1 MKLEQNDKTLLFSET
16 TIPDIFFSDYLPQI
30 PGDYLKIYL
39 YTLFL
44 SKYNKDIK
52 LNDLSKKLNIP
63 FYSINESLEK
73 LNSNE
78 KIIFLS
84 WICAGKIKE
93 KDKIDNK
100 YDIVCYGAVGAY
112 PYSDEYLKELKVANN
127 IDKPLFYLRGGIDY
141 SKLNKFQKLLVK
153 LVGKTMKNS
162 DEKTQIMFKQGYDFV
177 KKDNLEEIVKYIQI
191 K

>member
-1 MKLEQNDKTLLFSET
+1 MVKAIVYESKAGHTL
-16 TIPDIFFSDYLPQI
+16 
-30 PGDYLKIYL
+30 
-39 YTLFL
+39 
-44 SKYNKDIK
+44 KYAEM
-52 LNDLSKKLNIP
+52 LSKKLNIP

-100 YDIVCYGAVGAY
+100 YDIVCNGADGAY

>member
-1 MKLEQNDKTLLFSET
+1 MVKAIVYESKAGHTL
-16 TIPDIFFSDYLPQI
+16 
-30 PGDYLKIYL
+30 
-39 YTLFL
+39 
-44 SKYNKDIK
+44 KYAEM
-52 LNDLSKKLNIP
+52 LSKKLNIP
-63 FYSINESLEK
+63 FYWVNDSLEK

-93 KDKIDNK
+93 KNKIDNK

>member
-1 MKLEQNDKTLLFSET
+1 MVKAIVYESKAGHTL
-16 TIPDIFFSDYLPQI
+16 
-30 PGDYLKIYL
+30 
-39 YTLFL
+39 
-44 SKYNKDIK
+44 KYAEM
-52 LNDLSKKLNIP
+52 LSKKLNIP

-153 LVGKTMKNS
+153 LVGKTMKSS

>member
-1 MKLEQNDKTLLFSET
+1 MVKAIVYESKAGHTL
-16 TIPDIFFSDYLPQI
+16 
-30 PGDYLKIYL
+30 
-39 YTLFL
+39 
-44 SKYNKDIK
+44 KYAEM
-52 LNDLSKKLNIP
+52 LSKKLNIP

-162 DEKTQIMFKQGYDFV
+162 DEKTKMMFKQGYDFV

>member
-1 MKLEQNDKTLLFSET
+1 MVKAIVYESKAGHTL
-16 TIPDIFFSDYLPQI
+16 
-30 PGDYLKIYL
+30 
-39 YTLFL
+39 
-44 SKYNKDIK
+44 KYAEM
-52 LNDLSKKLNIP
+52 LSKKLNIP
-63 FYSINESLEK
+63 FYWVNDSLEK

-153 LVGKTMKNS
+153 LVGKTMRNS

>member
-1 MKLEQNDKTLLFSET
+1 MVKAIVYESKAGHTL
-16 TIPDIFFSDYLPQI
+16 
-30 PGDYLKIYL
+30 
-39 YTLFL
+39 
-44 SKYNKDIK
+44 KYAEM
-52 LNDLSKKLNIP
+52 LSKKLNIP
-63 FYSINESLEK
+63 FYWVNESLEK

>member
-1 MKLEQNDKTLLFSET
+1 MVKAIVYESKAGHTL
-16 TIPDIFFSDYLPQI
+16 
-30 PGDYLKIYL
+30 
-39 YTLFL
+39 
-44 SKYNKDIK
+44 KYAEM
-52 LNDLSKKLNIP
+52 LSKKLNIP
-63 FYSINESLEK
+63 FYWVNESLEK

-93 KDKIDNK
+93 KNKIDNK

>member
-1 MKLEQNDKTLLFSET
+1 MVKAIVYESKAGHTL
-16 TIPDIFFSDYLPQI
+16 
-30 PGDYLKIYL
+30 
-39 YTLFL
+39 
-44 SKYNKDIK
+44 KYAEM
-52 LNDLSKKLNIP
+52 LSKKLNIP
-63 FYSINESLEK
+63 FYSINDSLGK
-73 LNSNE
+73 LKSNE

-93 KDKIDNK
+93 KDKVDNK
-100 YDIVCYGAVGAY
+100 YDIICYGAVGAY
-112 PYSDEYLKELKVANN
+112 PYSDKYLKELKIANN

-141 SKLNKFQKLLVK
+141 SKLNIFQKILVK

>member
-1 MKLEQNDKTLLFSET
+1 MVKAIVYESKAGHTL
-16 TIPDIFFSDYLPQI
+16 
-30 PGDYLKIYL
+30 
-39 YTLFL
+39 
-44 SKYNKDIK
+44 KYAEM
-52 LNDLSKKLNIP
+52 LSKKLNIP

-153 LVGKTMKNS
+153 LVGKTMKSS
-162 DEKTQIMFKQGYDFV
+162 DEKTQIMFKQGYNFV

>member
-1 MKLEQNDKTLLFSET
+1 MVKAIVYESKAGHTL
-16 TIPDIFFSDYLPQI
+16 
-30 PGDYLKIYL
+30 
-39 YTLFL
+39 
-44 SKYNKDIK
+44 KYAEM
-52 LNDLSKKLNIP
+52 LSKKLNIP

-153 LVGKTMKNS
+153 LVGKTMKTS

>member
-1 MKLEQNDKTLLFSET
+1 MVKAIVYESKAGHTL
-16 TIPDIFFSDYLPQI
+16 
-30 PGDYLKIYL
+30 
-39 YTLFL
+39 
-44 SKYNKDIK
+44 KYAEM
-52 LNDLSKKLNIP
+52 LSKKLNIP

-100 YDIVCYGAVGAY
+100 YDIVCYGAVGAS

-162 DEKTQIMFKQGYDFV
+162 DEKTQIMFKQGYNFV

>member
-1 MKLEQNDKTLLFSET
+1 MVKAIVYESKAGHTL
-16 TIPDIFFSDYLPQI
+16 
-30 PGDYLKIYL
+30 
-39 YTLFL
+39 
-44 SKYNKDIK
+44 KYAKM
-52 LNDLSKKLNIP
+52 LSKKLNIP
-63 FYSINESLEK
+63 FYWVNDSLEK

>member
-1 MKLEQNDKTLLFSET
+1 MVKAIVYESKAGHTL
-16 TIPDIFFSDYLPQI
+16 
-30 PGDYLKIYL
+30 
-39 YTLFL
+39 
-44 SKYNKDIK
+44 KYAEM
-52 LNDLSKKLNIP
+52 LSKKLNIP
-63 FYSINESLEK
+63 FYWVNESLEK

-162 DEKTQIMFKQGYDFV
+162 DEKTQIMFKQGYNFV

>member
-1 MKLEQNDKTLLFSET
+1 MVKAIVYESKAGHTL
-16 TIPDIFFSDYLPQI
+16 
-30 PGDYLKIYL
+30 
-39 YTLFL
+39 
-44 SKYNKDIK
+44 KYAEM
-52 LNDLSKKLNIP
+52 LSKKLNIP
-63 FYSINESLEK
+63 FYWVNDSLEK

-112 PYSDEYLKELKVANN
+112 PYSDEYLKELKIANN

-141 SKLNKFQKLLVK
+141 SKLNIFQKILVK
-153 LVGKTMKNS
+153 LVGKTMKNT
-162 DEKTQIMFKQGYDFV
+162 DEKTQIMFKQGYNFV

>member
-1 MKLEQNDKTLLFSET
+1 MVKAIVYESKAGHTL
-16 TIPDIFFSDYLPQI
+16 
-30 PGDYLKIYL
+30 
-39 YTLFL
+39 
-44 SKYNKDIK
+44 KYAEM
-52 LNDLSKKLNIP
+52 LSKKLNIP
-63 FYSINESLEK
+63 FYWVNDSLEK

-153 LVGKTMKNS
+153 LVGKTMKTS
-162 DEKTQIMFKQGYDFV
+162 DEKTQIMFKQGYNFV

>member
-1 MKLEQNDKTLLFSET
+1 MVKAIVYESKAGHTL
-16 TIPDIFFSDYLPQI
+16 
-30 PGDYLKIYL
+30 
-39 YTLFL
+39 
-44 SKYNKDIK
+44 KYAEM
-52 LNDLSKKLNIP
+52 LSKKLNIP
-63 FYSINESLEK
+63 FYWVNDSLEK

-153 LVGKTMKNS
+153 LVGKTMKTS

>member
-1 MKLEQNDKTLLFSET
+1 MVKAIVYESKAGHTL
-16 TIPDIFFSDYLPQI
+16 
-30 PGDYLKIYL
+30 
-39 YTLFL
+39 
-44 SKYNKDIK
+44 KYAEM
-52 LNDLSKKLNIP
+52 LSKKLNIP
-63 FYSINESLEK
+63 FYWVNESLEK

-153 LVGKTMKNS
+153 LVGKTMKTS

>member
-1 MKLEQNDKTLLFSET
+1 MVKAIVYESKAGHTL
-16 TIPDIFFSDYLPQI
+16 
-30 PGDYLKIYL
+30 
-39 YTLFL
+39 
-44 SKYNKDIK
+44 KYAEM
-52 LNDLSKKLNIP
+52 LSKKLNIP
-63 FYSINESLEK
+63 FYWVNESLEK

-162 DEKTQIMFKQGYDFV
+162 DEKTQMMFKQGYDFV

>member
-1 MKLEQNDKTLLFSET
+1 MVKAIVYESKAGHTL
-16 TIPDIFFSDYLPQI
+16 
-30 PGDYLKIYL
+30 
-39 YTLFL
+39 
-44 SKYNKDIK
+44 KYAEM
-52 LNDLSKKLNIP
+52 LSKKLNIP
-63 FYSINESLEK
+63 FYWVNDSLEK

>member
-1 MKLEQNDKTLLFSET
+1 MVKAIVYESKAGHTL
-16 TIPDIFFSDYLPQI
+16 
-30 PGDYLKIYL
+30 
-39 YTLFL
+39 
-44 SKYNKDIK
+44 KYAEM
-52 LNDLSKKLNIP
+52 LSKKLNIP
-63 FYSINESLEK
+63 FYSINESLER

-162 DEKTQIMFKQGYDFV
+162 DEKTQMMFKQGYDFV
-177 KKDNLEEIVKYIQI
+177 KKDNFEEIVKYIQI

>member
-1 MKLEQNDKTLLFSET
+1 MVKAIVYESKAGHTL
-16 TIPDIFFSDYLPQI
+16 
-30 PGDYLKIYL
+30 
-39 YTLFL
+39 
-44 SKYNKDIK
+44 KYAEM
-52 LNDLSKKLNIP
+52 LSKKLNIP
-63 FYSINESLEK
+63 FYSINDSLEK

-153 LVGKTMKNS
+153 LVGKTMKTS

>member
-1 MKLEQNDKTLLFSET
+1 MVKAIVYESKAGHTL
-16 TIPDIFFSDYLPQI
+16 
-30 PGDYLKIYL
+30 
-39 YTLFL
+39 
-44 SKYNKDIK
+44 KYAEM
-52 LNDLSKKLNIP
+52 LSKKLNIP

-177 KKDNLEEIVKYIQI
+177 KKDNLEEIVKYIKI

>member
-1 MKLEQNDKTLLFSET
+1 MVKAIVYESKAGHTL
-16 TIPDIFFSDYLPQI
+16 
-30 PGDYLKIYL
+30 
-39 YTLFL
+39 
-44 SKYNKDIK
+44 KYAEM
-52 LNDLSKKLNIP
+52 LSKKLNIP
-63 FYSINESLEK
+63 FYWVNESLEK

-100 YDIVCYGAVGAY
+100 YDIICYGAVGAY

>member
-1 MKLEQNDKTLLFSET
+1 MVKAIVYESKAGHTL
-16 TIPDIFFSDYLPQI
+16 
-30 PGDYLKIYL
+30 
-39 YTLFL
+39 
-44 SKYNKDIK
+44 KYAEM
-52 LNDLSKKLNIP
+52 LSKKLNIP
-63 FYSINESLEK
+63 FYWVNDSLEK

-162 DEKTQIMFKQGYDFV
+162 DEKTQIMFKQGYNFV

>member
-1 MKLEQNDKTLLFSET
+1 MVKAIVYESKAGHTL
-16 TIPDIFFSDYLPQI
+16 
-30 PGDYLKIYL
+30 
-39 YTLFL
+39 
-44 SKYNKDIK
+44 KYAEM
-52 LNDLSKKLNIP
+52 LSKKLNIP

-73 LNSNE
+73 LKNNE

>member
-1 MKLEQNDKTLLFSET
+1 MIKAIVYESKAGHTL
-16 TIPDIFFSDYLPQI
+16 
-30 PGDYLKIYL
+30 
-39 YTLFL
+39 
-44 SKYNKDIK
+44 KYAEM
-52 LNDLSKKLNIP
+52 LSKKLNIP
-63 FYSINESLEK
+63 FYWINESLEK

-153 LVGKTMKNS
+153 LVGKTMKTS

>member
-1 MKLEQNDKTLLFSET
+1 MVKAIVYESKAGHTL
-16 TIPDIFFSDYLPQI
+16 
-30 PGDYLKIYL
+30 
-39 YTLFL
+39 
-44 SKYNKDIK
+44 KYAEM
-52 LNDLSKKLNIP
+52 LSKKLNIP
-63 FYSINESLEK
+63 FYWVNDSLEK

-100 YDIVCYGAVGAY
+100 YDIICYGAVGAY

>member
-1 MKLEQNDKTLLFSET
+1 MVKAIVYESKAGHTL
-16 TIPDIFFSDYLPQI
+16 
-30 PGDYLKIYL
+30 
-39 YTLFL
+39 
-44 SKYNKDIK
+44 KYAEM
-52 LNDLSKKLNIP
+52 LSKKLNIP

-153 LVGKTMKNS
+153 LVGKTIKTS

>member
-1 MKLEQNDKTLLFSET
+1 MVKAIVYESKAGHTL
-16 TIPDIFFSDYLPQI
+16 
-30 PGDYLKIYL
+30 
-39 YTLFL
+39 
-44 SKYNKDIK
+44 KYAEM
-52 LNDLSKKLNIP
+52 LSKKLNIP

-93 KDKIDNK
+93 QDKIDNK

-153 LVGKTMKNS
+153 LVGKTMKSS

>member
-1 MKLEQNDKTLLFSET
+1 MVKAIVYESKAGHTL
-16 TIPDIFFSDYLPQI
+16 
-30 PGDYLKIYL
+30 
-39 YTLFL
+39 
-44 SKYNKDIK
+44 KYAEM
-52 LNDLSKKLNIP
+52 LSKKLNIP
-63 FYSINESLEK
+63 FYSINDSLEK

-93 KDKIDNK
+93 KNKIDNK

-153 LVGKTMKNS
+153 LVGKTMKTS